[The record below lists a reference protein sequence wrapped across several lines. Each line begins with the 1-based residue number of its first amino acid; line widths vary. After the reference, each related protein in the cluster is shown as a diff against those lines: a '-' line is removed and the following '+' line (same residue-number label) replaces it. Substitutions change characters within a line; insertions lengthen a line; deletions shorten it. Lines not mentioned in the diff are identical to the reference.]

1 MKNNKNYNL
10 LNVKFIC
17 FSLLVL
23 VLLFALSLS
32 IFGAVKILSEF
43 GKNIKVSVVGIFA
56 LILSSYLLFFT
67 CRIVFIF
74 ISYIL
79 NDIKT
84 SIKID
89 FENEILKINK
99 NSNSYILNSKNIKL
113 IEFHL
118 SSNDYKSLMRY
129 FGYIKLI
136 TIDEKELIITN
147 FTLDYSIIE
156 NMFNDCKKIK
166 KTNDIIYLP

>member
-1 MKNNKNYNL
+1 
-10 LNVKFIC
+10 
-17 FSLLVL
+17 
-23 VLLFALSLS
+23 
-32 IFGAVKILSEF
+32 
-43 GKNIKVSVVGIFA
+43 
-56 LILSSYLLFFT
+56 
-67 CRIVFIF
+67 
-74 ISYIL
+74 YIL

-118 SSNDYKSLMRY
+118 SSSDYKSLMRY